1 MCLVFLFQ
9 AKCLRGMLRCLGDT
23 LAFFRE
29 NVWETCSDV
38 WETFFSTGKMPER
51 YVKICGRHHVFFP
64 ARCLRGM
71 LRCLRDTW
79 KYLRDSLAFF
89 SGRMFACHVK
99 TVKMSGKHVKMIE
112 RHLGI
117 CSGKMSEGHVKMSG
131 RHVRMYERH
140 FGFFEGSIYRS
151 T

>member
-1 MCLVFLFQ
+1 
-9 AKCLRGMLRCLGDT
+9 
-23 LAFFRE
+23 
-29 NVWETCSDV
+29 
-38 WETFFSTGKMPER
+38 
-51 YVKICGRHHVFFP
+51 
-64 ARCLRGM
+64 
-71 LRCLRDTW
+71 
-79 KYLRDSLAFF
+79 LAFF

-117 CSGKMSEGHVKMSG
+117 FSGNMSEGHVKMSG
-131 RHVRMYERH
+131 RHVKMYERH

>member
-1 MCLVFLFQ
+1 M
-9 AKCLRGMLRCLGDT
+9 A
-23 LAFFRE
+23 
-29 NVWETCSDV
+29 S
-38 WETFFSTGKMPER
+38 
-51 YVKICGRHHVFFP
+51 
-64 ARCLRGM
+64 
-71 LRCLRDTW
+71 
-79 KYLRDSLAFF
+79 F

-117 CSGKMSEGHVKMSG
+117 FSGNMSEGHVKMSG
-131 RHVRMYERH
+131 RHVKMYERH